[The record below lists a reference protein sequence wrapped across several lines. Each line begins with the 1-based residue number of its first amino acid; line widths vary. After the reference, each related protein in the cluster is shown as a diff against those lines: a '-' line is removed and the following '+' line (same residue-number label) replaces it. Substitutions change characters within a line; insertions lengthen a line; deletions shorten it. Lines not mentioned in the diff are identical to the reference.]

1 MTQKEQWLYGT
12 HLHGEN
18 GNKNLKKYSP
28 YSNRSL
34 WIVFFSPYS
43 HLPAKSLQGTCSVK
57 FLLLFDVIN
66 FGVFMLSHSAFFG
79 SIYSSRFFAAIY
91 NMFAEY

>member
-1 MTQKEQWLYGT
+1 MEHICTEKTEI
-12 HLHGEN
+12 
-18 GNKNLKKYSP
+18 KIKKYSP

-34 WIVFFSPYS
+34 WIVFFFSYS